1 MKTVIRFIKKET
13 VFIIAAILAV
23 ISSFWVRPSIKYIE
37 YIDYR
42 TLMILWSLMIV
53 VQGYREAGVFEKLV
67 GSLVKKMSDTRTMA
81 LLLMCGCFFSSM
93 FITNDVALLTFI
105 PFAIILLKETN
116 MEEIM
121 IPIVVFLTIAA
132 NLGSMVTPIGNPQ
145 NLYLYTKSGMSM
157 AHFEKIMF
165 PYGVLSFIMLVITI
179 CLFIR
184 KRAITSIVNNDVT
197 IDKKEILI
205 NTVLFIVSLMCVVR
219 IIDYRI
225 SFAIVLIVV
234 IVTNRAIIK
243 KADYGLLLTFVAFFI
258 FVGNM
263 KNLEIVRNMLN
274 NITSKREI
282 MVSVILSQAIS
293 NVPAAILLSNFTDN
307 ITKLI
312 IGTNL
317 GGLGT
322 IIASMA
328 SLISFKF
335 VSNEKS
341 VKKAKYL
348 LNFTAFNVL
357 FLIVLLLSLSFTLS

>member
-1 MKTVIRFIKKET
+1 MKVVIQFIKKEA
-13 VFIIAAILAV
+13 VLVIAAILAV
-23 ISSFWVRPSIKYIE
+23 ISAFWVRPSSDYIS

-67 GSLVKKMSDTRTMA
+67 GSLVKRMSDTRTMT

-105 PFAIILLKETN
+105 PFAIVLLKETKQ
-116 MEEIM
+116 EEIM
-121 IPIVVFLTIAA
+121 IPVVVFLTIAA

-145 NLYLYTKSGMSM
+145 NLYLYTKSEMSI
-157 AHFEKIMF
+157 ASFEKIML
-165 PYGVLSFIMLVITI
+165 PYGAVSFIMLVICI
-179 CLFIR
+179 YLSVR
-184 KRAITSIVNNDVT
+184 KREITSITNNDVT
-197 IDKKEILI
+197 IDKKKMLV
-205 NTVLFIVSLMCVVR
+205 NTILFIISLMCVVR

-225 SFAIVLIVV
+225 SFVIVLMTVM
-234 IVTNRAIIK
+234 VTNRAIVK

-263 KNLEIVRNMLN
+263 KNLEVVCNMLN
-274 NITSKREI
+274 NITSGREI

-307 ITKLI
+307 ISRLI

-348 LNFTAFNVL
+348 LNFTVFNVL
-357 FLIVLLLSLSFTLS
+357 FLVILLLCLFFTLS

>member
-1 MKTVIRFIKKET
+1 MKVVIQFIKKEA
-13 VFIIAAILAV
+13 VLVIAAILAA
-23 ISSFWVRPSIKYIE
+23 ISAFWVRPSSDYIS

-67 GSLVKKMSDTRTMA
+67 GSLVKRMSDTRTMT

-105 PFAIILLKETN
+105 PFAIVLLKETKQ
-116 MEEIM
+116 EEIM
-121 IPIVVFLTIAA
+121 IPVVVFLTIAA

-145 NLYLYTKSGMSM
+145 NLYLYTKSEMSI
-157 AHFEKIMF
+157 ASFEKIML
-165 PYGVLSFIMLVITI
+165 PYGAVSFIMLVICI
-179 CLFIR
+179 YLSVR
-184 KRAITSIVNNDVT
+184 KREITSITNNDVT
-197 IDKKEILI
+197 IDKKKMLV
-205 NTVLFIVSLMCVVR
+205 NTILFIISLMCVVR

-225 SFAIVLIVV
+225 SFVIVLMTVMVTNGAIV
-234 IVTNRAIIK
+234 K

-263 KNLEIVRNMLN
+263 KNLEVVRNMLN
-274 NITSKREI
+274 NITSGREI

-307 ITKLI
+307 ISRLI

-348 LNFTAFNVL
+348 LSFTVFNVL
-357 FLIVLLLSLSFTLS
+357 FLVILLLSLFFTLS